1 MLNLT
6 EIPAL
11 DLFFYLGKKGVGRH
25 FQILVGLFYKF
36 SFLGTGSVWK
46 SWLKSSR
53 YFFVTHQEVLFFNNQ
68 KLTSISFIIFFIWM
82 KLFWTIS
89 KNCWTPEL
97 GQNWEFHLFPL
108 FLFAQETMSAPT
120 FFLRLLF
127 PPLAY
132 FFLSSFNTFR
142 FLCFYQSGI
151 AVSVFSTMN
160 VFSCPSSSILGG
172 EV

>member
-1 MLNLT
+1 M
-6 EIPAL
+6 
-11 DLFFYLGKKGVGRH
+11 
-25 FQILVGLFYKF
+25 
-36 SFLGTGSVWK
+36 
-46 SWLKSSR
+46 
-53 YFFVTHQEVLFFNNQ
+53 LFFNNQ

-160 VFSCPSSSILGG
+160 VFSCPNSSILGG
-172 EV
+172 GGVRAHAGFPKKFSAGFTSPHPCIESTLHTLNTWVVWGENRLKS

>member
-1 MLNLT
+1 MT
-6 EIPAL
+6 ISKFWWVFSMSFHFSER
-11 DLFFYLGKKGVGRH
+11 GRYENPDWNH
-25 FQILVGLFYKF
+25 QGI
-36 SFLGTGSVWK
+36 
-46 SWLKSSR
+46 
-53 YFFVTHQEVLFFNNQ
+53 FFVTHQEVLFFNNQ